1 MVYGVEQHAAI
12 KPRLKL
18 NSCPNSLPNE
28 PKTNAAHKMANKT
41 FQLWFASWHHPR
53 FLPFCPA
60 PLLGET
66 FIKMKESRKFYR
78 VFRQAE
84 GNSNNNNN
92 FRKSNNKKWEQSRG
106 THTPTHAHARG
117 LIKKSCGNIPC
128 QNADTNKHSS
138 CPNTVPLSSY
148 SPLDQLTI
156 FSSCPS
162 VSFHCRITSAAALF
176 L

>member
-1 MVYGVEQHAAI
+1 MSRQAKPPVIYQFVISAQIDCANRTNIELTTHSKVEHTSQKVEEHGSGGQLGNKCNSFVVQGVEQHAAI

-53 FLPFCPA
+53 FLRSCPA
-60 PLLGET
+60 LLLGET

-78 VFRQAE
+78 VFRQAA

-92 FRKSNNKKWEQSRG
+92 FRKSNNKKWE
-106 THTPTHAHARG
+106 
-117 LIKKSCGNIPC
+117 
-128 QNADTNKHSS
+128 
-138 CPNTVPLSSY
+138 
-148 SPLDQLTI
+148 
-156 FSSCPS
+156 
-162 VSFHCRITSAAALF
+162 
-176 L
+176 